1 MAVQYNKLF
10 HILVDKKMT
19 NSQLAEKAEIS
30 MNIITRLRQD
40 KYVSM
45 ESIEKICFALDCKVD
60 DVLEFNRNEG

>member
-19 NSQLAEKAEIS
+19 KSQLAEKAGIS

>member
-19 NSQLAEKAEIS
+19 NSQLAEKAGIS

-45 ESIEKICFALDCKVD
+45 ESIEKICFTLDCKVD

>member
-19 NSQLAEKAEIS
+19 NSQLAEKAGIS

-60 DVLEFNRNEG
+60 DVLEFNGNEG

>member
-19 NSQLAEKAEIS
+19 NSQLAEKAGIS
-30 MNIITRLRQD
+30 MNIITRLKQD

>member
-19 NSQLAEKAEIS
+19 NSQLAEKAGIS

-40 KYVSM
+40 K
-45 ESIEKICFALDCKVD
+45 
-60 DVLEFNRNEG
+60 

>member
-1 MAVQYNKLF
+1 MIAPLNAQ
-10 HILVDKKMT
+10 MT
-19 NSQLAEKAEIS
+19 RLSVRLIAPYSEERRKSE
-30 MNIITRLRQD
+30 ITRLRQD

>member
-10 HILVDKKMT
+10 HILVDKKMK
-19 NSQLAEKAEIS
+19 NSQLAEKAGIS

-45 ESIEKICFALDCKVD
+45 ESIEKICFALDCKAD

>member
-19 NSQLAEKAEIS
+19 NSQLAEKSGIS

>member
-1 MAVQYNKLF
+1 MVVQYNKLF

-19 NSQLAEKAEIS
+19 NSQLAEKAGIS
-30 MNIITRLRQD
+30 MNIIIRLRQD

>member
-1 MAVQYNKLF
+1 
-10 HILVDKKMT
+10 MT
-19 NSQLAEKAEIS
+19 NSQLAEKAGIS

-40 KYVSM
+40 KYVSK

>member
-19 NSQLAEKAEIS
+19 NSHLAEKAGIS

>member
-19 NSQLAEKAEIS
+19 NSQLAEKARIS

>member
-10 HILVDKKMT
+10 HILLDKKMT
-19 NSQLAEKAEIS
+19 NSQLAEKAGIS

>member
-19 NSQLAEKAEIS
+19 NSQLAEKAGIS

-45 ESIEKICFALDCKVD
+45 ESIERICFALDCKVD

>member
-1 MAVQYNKLF
+1 MVVQYNKLF

-19 NSQLAEKAEIS
+19 NSQLAEKAGIS
-30 MNIITRLRQD
+30 MNIIIRLRHD

>member
-19 NSQLAEKAEIS
+19 NSQLAEKAGIS

-45 ESIEKICFALDCKVD
+45 ESIEKICFALD
-60 DVLEFNRNEG
+60 LIL

>member
-19 NSQLAEKAEIS
+19 NSHLAEKAG
-30 MNIITRLRQD
+30 
-40 KYVSM
+40 
-45 ESIEKICFALDCKVD
+45 DCKVD

>member
-1 MAVQYNKLF
+1 MAVQYNKLN

-19 NSQLAEKAEIS
+19 NSQLAEKAGIS

>member
-19 NSQLAEKAEIS
+19 NSQLAEKAGIS